1 MATNTIDKFGRSG
14 RTAANMRVEKYH
26 RRPQA
31 VGFKLTIDKNFDIQG
46 KRMTNVGSPV
56 EDSDCTTRKYVDKCI
71 DKLVGDFT
79 STINSM
85 QKLIETFKEENQ
97 ASYEKSTEQVKKA
110 IDDINARVTQSANTF
125 RMVEAR
131 QDQAQSAVV
140 DIERSKYVWTRA
152 VKNKTASEVAKAM
165 RGILN
170 DANYAPRNCQ
180 SDQGL
185 EFYNKSFKALMD
197 QYGINHYST
206 YSTKKAAIVE
216 RVIKTIKNW
225 LYKEFSS
232 RGRYE
237 WLSILPTI
245 TDQYN
250 RRIHSTTK
258 MRPIDVRPDT
268 LIDAYNNPK
277 IAPKKFKFKV
287 GDVVRVSKY
296 KGVFSRGFTPNW
308 SNELFKI
315 AKANITNPATYLL
328 EDMEAKPIL
337 GCFYEYELQKT
348 KYPDVYLIE
357 KILRRSGNRVYVRWL
372 GLPDSHNSWVNKA
385 DIIKT

>member
-1 MATNTIDKFGRSG
+1 MSNNGDVKKNVAEELHKSAR
-14 RTAANMRVEKYH
+14 
-26 RRPQA
+26 
-31 VGFKLTIDKNFDIQG
+31 KNF
-46 KRMTNVGSPV
+46 KRRRTIIKGFGDLWQIDLAEMQPYAKSNRGHRYILVV
-56 EDSDCTTRKYVDKCI
+56 IDCY
-71 DKLVGDFT
+71 
-79 STINSM
+79 
-85 QKLIETFKEENQ
+85 
-97 ASYEKSTEQVKKA
+97 
-110 IDDINARVTQSANTF
+110 
-125 RMVEAR
+125 
-131 QDQAQSAVV
+131 
-140 DIERSKYVWTRA
+140 SKYVWTRA

-232 RGRYE
+232 LGRYE

>member
-1 MATNTIDKFGRSG
+1 MLAYGFGSNRGHRYILVVIDC
-14 RTAANMRVEKYH
+14 Y
-26 RRPQA
+26 
-31 VGFKLTIDKNFDIQG
+31 
-46 KRMTNVGSPV
+46 
-56 EDSDCTTRKYVDKCI
+56 
-71 DKLVGDFT
+71 
-79 STINSM
+79 
-85 QKLIETFKEENQ
+85 
-97 ASYEKSTEQVKKA
+97 
-110 IDDINARVTQSANTF
+110 
-125 RMVEAR
+125 
-131 QDQAQSAVV
+131 
-140 DIERSKYVWTRA
+140 SKYVWTRA

-258 MRPIDVRPDT
+258 MRPIDVQIIIQK
-268 LIDAYNNPK
+268 LHLKNLNSK
-277 IAPKKFKFKV
+277 
-287 GDVVRVSKY
+287 VSKY